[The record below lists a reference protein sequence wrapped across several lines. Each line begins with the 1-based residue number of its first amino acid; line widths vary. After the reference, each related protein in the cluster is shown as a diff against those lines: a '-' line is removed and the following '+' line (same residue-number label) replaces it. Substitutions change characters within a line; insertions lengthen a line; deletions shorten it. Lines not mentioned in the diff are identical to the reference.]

1 MSAQAQQQQSY
12 TPTEYLAL
20 EECAEYK
27 SEYHNGE
34 IIAITGRSF
43 NHNRIAV
50 NVSAALNFYFKN
62 QENYEVA
69 SGDIKVWIPHTQ
81 RFLYPDVMVIAGQP
95 DYYENRNDAI
105 TNPQTIIEVL
115 SKSTQDYDRSDKF
128 RYYRTLPSFKEY
140 VLISQYE
147 FFVEQYTKIADYE
160 WRLSYQENSED
171 VLEFISFPFKMS
183 LLDIYNK
190 VVFDK

>member
-1 MSAQAQQQQSY
+1 MSVQVQQPQIY

-20 EECAEYK
+20 EEYAEYK

-34 IIAITGRSF
+34 IIAMTGSTF

-62 QENYEVA
+62 QENYDVA
-69 SGDIKVWIPHTQ
+69 LGDIKVWIPHTQ

-95 DYYENRNDAI
+95 NYYENRKEAI
-105 TNPQTIIEVL
+105 VNPQTIIEVL
-115 SKSTQDYDRSDKF
+115 SKSTQNYDRSDKF

-140 VLISQYE
+140 ILINQYE
-147 FFVEQYTKIADYE
+147 FWVEQYTKIADYE

-171 VLEFISFPFKMS
+171 VLEFTSFPFKMS

-190 VVFDK
+190 VIFDK